1 MNPQYRKERKE
12 MEERSKIDL
21 GSDYPK
27 PKASK
32 PPERPKGPHK
42 TGNHGPK

>member
-1 MNPQYRKERKE
+1 MNPQYRKDRKE

-27 PKASK
+27 VKAVGK
-32 PPERPKGPHK
+32 VKTPPRKESG
-42 TGNHGPK
+42 HGPK